1 MDGERALPRNR
12 EFEFELPVGYE
23 DAEGQVHRTAV
34 LRKMTGRDEAI
45 MADKRHRSNGA
56 RMISELLGN
65 CLVRLG
71 TIENPGLRVAQQL
84 YSADRHYLLMKLRE
98 ITFGAEM
105 QATYSCPTCQEA
117 TVLVE
122 DLAELEVVRL
132 GGDEV
137 LEDLVVRL
145 EDGYVDRSGTVFDVL
160 VFRYPTGVD
169 EERIAAA
176 SRDNASRGKNALM
189 ARCLKSM
196 GDMPRP
202 RLEALGSAVFSDMTL
217 SDRRLIDQAMLS
229 RGLGVSMQRSVNCGG
244 CGRDYDAAID
254 MSNFLAAS

>member
-1 MDGERALPRNR
+1 MGRESAEPRRR
-12 EFEFELPVGYE
+12 EFEFELPIGYE

-34 LRKMTGRDEAI
+34 LRKMTGRDEAV
-45 MADKRHRSNGA
+45 MADRRHRSNSA
-56 RMISELLGN
+56 RMISELLGS

-71 TIENPGLRVAQQL
+71 TVENPGVRAAQQL
-84 YSADRHYLLMKLRE
+84 FSADRHFLLVKLRE

-117 TVLVE
+117 TVLIE
-122 DLAELEVVRL
+122 DLAHLDVVRL

-137 LEDLVVRL
+137 PEDLVVQL

-160 VFRYPTGVD
+160 VFRHPTGAD
-169 EERIAAA
+169 EERIAGAVRENAA
-176 SRDNASRGKNALM
+176 HGKNALL

-202 RLEALGSAVFSDMTL
+202 RMEALGSAVFNDLTL
-217 SDRRLIDQAMLS
+217 SDRRLIDHAMNNGGPGINL
-229 RGLGVSMQRSVNCGG
+229 RRPVNCGG
-244 CGRDYDAAID
+244 CGREYGATLD
-254 MSNFLAAS
+254 MSNFLAVS